1 MLPHIIVS
9 SIRLVH
15 KCDAFKATVG
25 HVFLVR
31 TPADFLI
38 FQEVYYRRYIG
49 RNGMEIIV
57 VDAEVVASYGRD
69 VVRFAGMSDGVVI
82 RKSDAFLRQ
91 R

>member
-1 MLPHIIVS
+1 
-9 SIRLVH
+9 
-15 KCDAFKATVG
+15 
-25 HVFLVR
+25 
-31 TPADFLI
+31 
-38 FQEVYYRRYIG
+38 
-49 RNGMEIIV
+49 MEIIV